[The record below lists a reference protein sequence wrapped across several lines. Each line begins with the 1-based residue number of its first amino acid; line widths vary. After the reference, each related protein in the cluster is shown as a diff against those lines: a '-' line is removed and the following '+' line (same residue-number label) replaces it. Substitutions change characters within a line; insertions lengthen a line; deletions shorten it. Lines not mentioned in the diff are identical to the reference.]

1 MKLEDFA
8 YGIAK
13 KIFEQLEREHHFK
26 VPEAI
31 QAEILKKVKSD
42 LNSFID

>member
-13 KIFEQLEREHHFK
+13 KIFEELEHKHHFK

-31 QAEILKKVKSD
+31 QAEILKKVKTD
-42 LNSFID
+42 LNSFMD